1 MKRYPPRHHASRLPS
16 QSVAKRGRKV
26 QAPSASPTQT
36 VIAVPTAQVVHEHQ
50 SREAIPYDENLL
62 ERSRTQWQFGDW
74 DSLAAL
80 GSESLQHHP
89 DRAKLAL
96 LAAAGLQQTGKIKE
110 AGHYV
115 RLAREWGCSKR
126 LVSQI
131 LIAGVHNT
139 LGRAAAAITG
149 QGERALKHFNDA
161 ISTGAPGSDARLIT
175 PVRISSQLAQLGLGA
190 QSGTRYALTAAE
202 HLNNLEFQ
210 R

>member
-1 MKRYPPRHHASRLPS
+1 MKRSPPRHHPSRFPN
-16 QSVAKRGRKV
+16 QWVAARGR
-26 QAPSASPTQT
+26 QGNTPRSSPNQT
-36 VIAVPTAQVVHEHQ
+36 LPAMQTAQVVQESELH
-50 SREAIPYDENLL
+50 AVIPYDENLL

-74 DSLAAL
+74 ESLAAL
-80 GSESLQHHP
+80 GSENLQHHP

-96 LAAAGLQQTGKIKE
+96 LAAAGLQQKGSITE
-110 AGHYV
+110 AGRYV
-115 RLAREWGCSKR
+115 RLAKEWGCSKR

-149 QGERALKHFNDA
+149 QGERALKHFNNA

-175 PVRISSQLAQLGLGA
+175 PVRISSQLAQLGLSA
-190 QSGTRYALTAAE
+190 QPGTGYALSAAE